1 MLQARSRGHFF
12 GKKDVSEIDF
22 FFFSNVAL
30 PFRWKLFKPYF
41 RCPVP
46 PGFPVQSLMA
56 SSQVLRTRE
65 DNGVF
70 HITPN
75 MGTLPPHQSV
85 EFILEFAPREV
96 SCSWRKKAYFASR
109 SRD

>member
-1 MLQARSRGHFF
+1 M
-12 GKKDVSEIDF
+12 
-22 FFFSNVAL
+22 
-30 PFRWKLFKPYF
+30 
-41 RCPVP
+41 P

-70 HITPN
+70 HVTPN

-96 SCSWRKKAYFASR
+96 SCSWRKKAFLRHVSRFNEVLGLKGSILRNIAFA
-109 SRD
+109 